1 MEFRRVVFRSLT
13 LGALSDPKC
22 DAGTI
27 SAPSQSPI
35 SPGGS
40 AFYTCSHTLNAV
52 GTYVN
57 VAVVTATPPG
67 EPPITQEPQR
77 TRLNSTPLR
86 ASHPATSLQIPVTPA
101 HLPTPTLAR

>member
-52 GTYVN
+52 GTYIN

-67 EPPITQEPQR
+67 EPPITHE
-77 TRLNSTPLR
+77 TP
-86 ASHPATSLQIPVTPA
+86 PVEVEVPA
-101 HLPTPTLAR
+101 HPPFTIEKEQRFEGEAANTTA